1 MIARR
6 PAEFIA
12 QQQVQLSTHPTVAG
26 GRLEP
31 RRVDLRPFVVRAV
44 GGYSMLP
51 ASLTRYAASAESLHV
66 NSSLGGGGKDT
77 WVIA

>member
-12 QQQVQLSTHPTVAG
+12 QQQVQLSTHPTVAR